1 MSKLEIHD
9 EGGISKPSPDPWIVK
24 TVEHILRPAL
34 TPWISINA
42 ISSYLTEDQLKQRVL
57 YGIES
62 DIRYMQERL
71 EIIKSAELEKT
82 GPDPWRLIETIEKP
96 DPVPWKLVDTIL
108 RDMPKDQLK
117 QIAIRGLEAEI
128 KYIQESI
135 AIRKM
140 IYDELRKKAASD

>member
-1 MSKLEIHD
+1 MPKLEMHD
-9 EGGISKPSPDPWIVK
+9 EGSKSKPSPDPWIVK
-24 TVEHILRPAL
+24 TVEHILRPVQ

-71 EIIKSAELEKT
+71 EIIKSAEFEKP
-82 GPDPWRLIETIEKP
+82 GPDPWKLIEAIEKP
-96 DPVPWKLVDTIL
+96 DPIPWKLVDTIL

-117 QIAIRGLEAEI
+117 QIAMRGLESEI
-128 KYIQESI
+128 KYIQEGI
-135 AIRKM
+135 AIRKL
-140 IYDELRKKAASD
+140 IYDELRKKAE